1 MTPRRGRVRREE
13 LGRYKGR
20 KTRYHKKYCEVQTLL
35 KVTKASV
42 CASIV
47 ADRSLRAIAS
57 GMRRVERTSWGRKAR
72 DSKEV
77 GRWVVAVW
85 LAEER

>member
-1 MTPRRGRVRREE
+1 M
-13 LGRYKGR
+13 GRYKGR

-57 GMRRVERTSWGRKAR
+57 GMRRNERMSWGRKAR
-72 DSKEV
+72 DSKV
-77 GRWVVAVW
+77 IGHRLVAVW